1 MPSCLTTELPFRIVG
16 GLSSGGVY
24 ALIAIGYTLVY
35 GVLQLI
41 NFAHSEVFMSGILAG
56 ALFLGAFIPHGATS
70 TGQGAL
76 LLVAAVIPAMLTSGL
91 LAVAIER
98 VAYRP
103 LRRRGAPRLAYL
115 ISAIGMSLFLQY
127 TTQVWRGV
135 NPEEVPATVHPTAWL
150 HVAGVSVFN
159 TDVII
164 IVTSLVMVFALE
176 GFVRRTRTGRA
187 LRAVA
192 QDAEAAALMGVNID
206 RIIMITFFIG
216 GLLAGVAGLL
226 FGMNFGRTQW
236 NIGFIPGIK
245 AFTAAVLGGIG
256 SIRGALVGGLILGLM
271 ENISA
276 GCFGTQW
283 RDVVAF
289 VLLVGV
295 LMFRPTGI
303 FGEKTV

>member
-1 MPSCLTTELPFRIVG
+1 MPACLTSELPFRIIG

-56 ALFLGAFIPHGATS
+56 TLFLGAFVPAGG
-70 TGQGAL
+70 TGSPL

-91 LAVAIER
+91 LAVTIER
-98 VAYRP
+98 IAYRP
-103 LRRRGAPRLAYL
+103 LRKRGAPRLAYL

-127 TTQVWRGV
+127 TVQVWRGV
-135 NPEEVPATVHPTAWL
+135 NPEEFPNTIQPAAWFRFG
-150 HVAGVSVFN
+150 GVDVFN
-159 TDVII
+159 KDVIVI
-164 IVTSLVMVFALE
+164 LSALAMVVALE
-176 GFVRRTRTGRA
+176 AFVRRTKTGRA
-187 LRAVA
+187 LRATA

-206 RIIMITFFIG
+206 RIIMVTFFIG
-216 GLLAGVAGLL
+216 GALAGFAGLL

-236 NIGFIPGIK
+236 NIGFLPGIK
-245 AFTAAVLGGIG
+245 AFTAAVIGGIG
-256 SIRGALVGGLILGLM
+256 SIRGALVGGLVLGLM
-271 ENISA
+271 ENVSA

-295 LMFRPTGI
+295 LMLRPTGI
-303 FGEKTV
+303 FGEKMA

>member
-1 MPSCLTTELPFRIVG
+1 MPSCLTSELPFRIVG

-56 ALFLGAFIPHGATS
+56 ALFLGAFPPHTLGP
-70 TGQGAL
+70 L
-76 LLVAAVIPAMLTSGL
+76 LLVTAVIPAMLTSGI
-91 LAVAIER
+91 LAVSIER

-103 LRRRGAPRLAYL
+103 LRKRGAPRLAYL

-135 NPEEVPATVHPTAWL
+135 NPEEFPATIKPTAWL
-150 HVAGVSVFN
+150 HVGGVSVFN

-164 IVTSLVMVFALE
+164 IVTSLAMVFALE
-176 GFVRRTRTGRA
+176 TFIRRTKTGRA

-206 RIIMITFFIG
+206 RIIMVTFFIG
-216 GLLAGVAGLL
+216 GLLAGVAGVL

-256 SIRGALVGGLILGLM
+256 SIRGALVGGLVLGLM
-271 ENISA
+271 ENVSA

-295 LMFRPTGI
+295 LMLRPTGI